1 MIKHL
6 FTGSNGIVWPDKK
19 LLRGI
24 MRKYHW
30 GLTIAAIL
38 TANVSFAM
46 DAETFYR
53 KGLVLQRQGVV
64 AITSSDLE
72 PLMSEIKVASK
83 SLKLENDRAK
93 LAGKPLFC
101 PPTSNQMT
109 ADQLL
114 AEFGRIPANR
124 RKLMTVRQALREIAI
139 RKYPC
144 RS

>member
-1 MIKHL
+1 MRI
-6 FTGSNGIVWPDKK
+6 F
-19 LLRGI
+19 LRGLI
-24 MRKYHW
+24 LFVSM
-30 GLTIAAIL
+30 AAS
-38 TANVSFAM
+38 ASFAM

-53 KGLVLQRQGVV
+53 KGVVLQRQGVV
-64 AITSSDLE
+64 AITSSDLQ
-72 PLMSEIKVASK
+72 PLMDEIKAASK

-109 ADQLL
+109 PDQLL

-124 RKLMTVRQALREIAI
+124 RKLMSVRQALREIAI

-144 RS
+144 RG